1 MMRRP
6 VKELFNYLIN
16 DRKLAIDEIDNEGLN
31 AVYIAIKAR
40 IDRGK
45 DTISESTKLLIKMG
59 ANCDLA
65 DRQGQTPFLHL
76 YNKVYKDAAFYL
88 LENGS
93 NINAMSKAGVFA
105 LKMALIRR
113 NSDEIRALVSR
124 GADINQLDHLG
135 RNLLHEAVKMSS
147 ATADA
152 TFETEQLIIDLG
164 VKVNQR
170 DSFGRVPLHY
180 SFVKNARSTLEGNS
194 SYSTDPIETVS
205 SLCAQKNIEIDVPDK
220 WNKTPL
226 HYASMMGSTISVIYL
241 I

>member
-6 VKELFNYLIN
+6 IKELFNYLIMEC
-16 DRKLAIDEIDNEGLN
+16 KLPIDEIDNEGLN
-31 AVYIAIKAR
+31 PVYIAIKSR
-40 IDRGK
+40 IDRSK
-45 DTISESTKLLIKMG
+45 DTISESTKILIDRG

-76 YNKVYKDAAFYL
+76 FNRAYKDAAFYL
-88 LENGS
+88 LSKGA
-93 NINAMSKAGVFA
+93 NINAMSKVGVFA

-113 NSDEIRALVSR
+113 NNEEIKTLVSR

-152 TFETEQLIIDLG
+152 TFEIEQLIIDLG

-180 SFVKNARSTLEGNS
+180 AFVKNGRSTLEGAANTW
-194 SYSTDPIETVS
+194 STDPIETVS
-205 SLCAQKNIEIDVPDK
+205 SLCAQK
-220 WNKTPL
+220 
-226 HYASMMGSTISVIYL
+226 
-241 I
+241 